1 MVLMTLKKVWNIA
14 ICVPGL
20 LGNHA
25 SKVRRFM
32 SGQHIIMMKNMMEP
46 MTLNSRCI
54 IAARRALTEVPMQ
67 ESSAVTQ
74 VPMLV
79 PRTTYMTAFP
89 PPPMMMPCV
98 AMEMRMTVMA
108 EEDCTMAV
116 MAMPRKKSR
125 KGLVMLAKR
134 STMTWLSLKNAIEP
148 SMTSKPTKT
157 RPRPA
162 TA

>member
-1 MVLMTLKKVWNIA
+1 
-14 ICVPGL
+14 
-20 LGNHA
+20 
-25 SKVRRFM
+25 
-32 SGQHIIMMKNMMEP
+32 
-46 MTLNSRCI
+46 
-54 IAARRALTEVPMQ
+54 MQ

-148 SMTSKPTKT
+148 SSLKNAIEPSMTSKPTKT